1 MALRTPGAASARNST
16 CTLARKTARGLN
28 MTLKKIRLSKI
39 NLANEAI
46 AKKLDARLQQWM
58 KSTGDS
64 WNFDWTHLVEDDG
77 RLYKHKTFYTVD
89 EYLHWAKQNPD
100 LDRKR

>member
-1 MALRTPGAASARNST
+1 MYARTQAGPWALYDLEKDPFEQN
-16 CTLARKTARGLN
+16 
-28 MTLKKIRLSKI
+28 
-39 NLANEAI
+39 NLAKEAI

-77 RLYKHKTFYTVD
+77 RLYKHKTFYTVN